1 MPDTPKPEA
10 PKKQESF
17 LGNLMKY
24 SVATYLGFL
33 ISGAALVVKGIL
45 PPDSYAVPA
54 SFMAYT
60 TSLMNI
66 GMLGLDQG
74 LLRFYHEPP
83 KGATG
88 RTMFAACTRLSL
100 LVMAVVGLVGSALFA
115 RPLATAFGLGTGGAI
130 LVPFLFLNAALY
142 MLVRYINVLLRL
154 ENDVRAYT
162 VQTLWMNACLNLIY
176 LLPGFFTSNV
186 WAFIAAA
193 LAGFGGVAVAFWF
206 RALGASRNADA
217 APGGLRAP
225 EAGQGVYRLM
235 LPYGLLLA
243 PAAILTPLY
252 RSVCLS
258 FLAAG
263 PGATS
268 QGLFEF
274 AYTLAQLVTTV
285 QAGFSTYWGPYV
297 YAHYR
302 TEQERIGRIH
312 DVLNFLVF
320 GFFCVLIM
328 FEDVIFLI
336 FPDKAACMRFFP
348 VMMLSAVFAILIEGT
363 VYGNAIARRPH
374 HDTIGV
380 ALGVAVNVAL
390 CAWLVPLYSVTGA
403 AAAVAAS
410 NAAMF
415 LYRTVTGQYY
425 YRTIP
430 NYGRTISGFLLA
442 LAATCVGVVFYQ
454 HFVVKF
460 VLVGAI
466 VFVYCTLYRPQ
477 LQKLWQMALALL
489 RRFLAARR

>member
-1 MPDTPKPEA
+1 MPDTPQQKPA
-10 PKKQESF
+10 KTESF
-17 LGNLMKY
+17 VGNVMKY

-33 ISGAALVVKGIL
+33 ISGAALIIKGIL
-45 PPDSYAVPA
+45 PADTYAVPA
-54 SFMAYT
+54 TFMAYT
-60 TSLMNI
+60 MSLMNL
-66 GMLGLDQG
+66 GMLGLDQA
-74 LLRFYHEPP
+74 LLRFYREPP
-83 KGATG
+83 EGTTG
-88 RTMFAACTRLSL
+88 RGMFLACVRLSL
-100 LVMAVVGLVGSALFA
+100 LVMLVVGAGASVFFA
-115 RPLATAFGLGTGGAI
+115 PTLAVAFGLGQGNTA

-142 MLVRYINVLLRL
+142 MLVRYVNVLLRL
-154 ENDVRAYT
+154 ENDVKAYT

-206 RALGASRNADA
+206 RALGASRNAGA
-217 APGGLRAP
+217 APGGLRTP
-225 EAGQGVYRLM
+225 EAGQGIYRLM

-477 LQKLWQMALALL
+477 LQKLWQMTLALL
-489 RRFLAARR
+489 RRFIVSKH

>member
-1 MPDTPKPEA
+1 MADTPQQKPAKPE
-10 PKKQESF
+10 SF
-17 LGNLMKY
+17 VGNVMKY

-33 ISGAALVVKGIL
+33 ISGAALIIKGVL
-45 PPDSYAVPA
+45 PADAYAVPA
-54 SFMAYT
+54 TFMAYT
-60 TSLMNI
+60 MSLMNL
-66 GMLGLDQG
+66 GMLGLDQA
-74 LLRFYHEPP
+74 LLRFYREPP
-83 KGATG
+83 RGATG
-88 RTMFAACTRLSL
+88 RGMFLACVRLSL
-100 LVMAVVGLVGSALFA
+100 LVMLVVGAAASLFFA
-115 RPLATAFGLGTGGAI
+115 PTLAVAFGLGQGGAA

-142 MLVRYINVLLRL
+142 MLVRYVNVLLRL

-206 RALGASRNADA
+206 RALGASRGQDA
-217 APGGLRAP
+217 APRGLRAP
-225 EAGQGVYRLM
+225 VAGQGIYRLM

>member
-1 MPDTPKPEA
+1 MR
-10 PKKQESF
+10 
-17 LGNLMKY
+17 Y
-24 SVATYLGFL
+24 RRRVCTYLGFL
-33 ISGAALVVKGIL
+33 ISGAALIIKGIL
-45 PPDSYAVPA
+45 PADTYAVPA
-54 SFMAYT
+54 TFMAYT
-60 TSLMNI
+60 MSLMNV
-66 GMLGLDQG
+66 GMLGLDQA
-74 LLRFYHEPP
+74 LLRFYREPP
-83 KGATG
+83 RGATG
-88 RTMFAACTRLSL
+88 RGMFLACVRLSL
-100 LVMAVVGLVGSALFA
+100 LVMLVVGASASLFFA
-115 RPLATAFGLGTGGAI
+115 PALAVAFGLGQGGAA

-142 MLVRYINVLLRL
+142 MLVRYVNVLLRL

-206 RALGASRNADA
+206 RALGASRGEGA

-235 LPYGLLLA
+235 LPYGPLLA

-477 LQKLWQMALALL
+477 LQKLWQMTLALL